1 LDESAATT
9 PASRPVLDWDEAP
22 AHPHNAARNTFV
34 AIDGVTQPAPVPR
47 FSRTQPS
54 PPRSARVSGDDTGE
68 ILRKWGVEESSI
80 GKLPA

>member
-1 LDESAATT
+1 MMRARRRHLRRAGARLGR
-9 PASRPVLDWDEAP
+9 APV
-22 AHPHNAARNTFV
+22 HPHNAARNTFV
-34 AIDGVTQPAPVPR
+34 ATAWLSRRPAPR

-80 GKLPA
+80 GKQLAW